1 MILDRAEV
9 LRYLGY
15 RGQAADEGVQGLIE
29 EWGEKLLEVSSPR
42 FVDRRVPIGRMDGR
56 LQLGTMS
63 VESRSLQRHLEGCEE
78 AILFAAT
85 LGAGVDRL
93 IRQASASAMGAA
105 IVLQACAAAL
115 IESYCDEVCEG
126 YPAEGVYPTTRF
138 SPGYG
143 DFSLTHQRE
152 LLGILDAH
160 RRIGLSCTDSMML
173 TPMKSVTAVIG
184 LGKRPVSC
192 TGTHCEMCGQK
203 ACAYRRR

>member
-29 EWGEKLLEVSSPR
+29 EWGEKLLEVASPR

-93 IRQASASAMGAA
+93 IRQASASARA
-105 IVLQACAAAL
+105 ILQRASIQPPVFPPVMATFPSPISGNCLA
-115 IESYCDEVCEG
+115 
-126 YPAEGVYPTTRF
+126 F
-138 SPGYG
+138 SM
-143 DFSLTHQRE
+143 
-152 LLGILDAH
+152 
-160 RRIGLSCTDSMML
+160 RIGGSG
-173 TPMKSVTAVIG
+173 SVVPI
-184 LGKRPVSC
+184 R
-192 TGTHCEMCGQK
+192 
-203 ACAYRRR
+203 